1 MLQVVI
7 RKVALCMLGTGT
19 LLLAV
24 GTHSAQAQHLVTDY
38 EAGRLTLDALTAAPP
53 PPVRHVVY
61 RRSVHAMPALV
72 HRASAT
78 STVRSRGLV
87 HNIVYH
93 PRATAHHATRKGHHR
108 T

>member
-1 MLQVVI
+1 MFQVEI
-7 RKVALCMLGTGT
+7 RKIALCVVGTAT
-19 LLLAV
+19 LLMTV

-53 PPVRHVVY
+53 PVRHVVY
-61 RRSVHAMPALV
+61 RRSGHAMPALV

-78 STVRSRGLV
+78 STVHSRGLV
-87 HNIVYH
+87 HNIVFH
-93 PRATAHHATRKGHHR
+93 PHAAAHHAARKGHHR